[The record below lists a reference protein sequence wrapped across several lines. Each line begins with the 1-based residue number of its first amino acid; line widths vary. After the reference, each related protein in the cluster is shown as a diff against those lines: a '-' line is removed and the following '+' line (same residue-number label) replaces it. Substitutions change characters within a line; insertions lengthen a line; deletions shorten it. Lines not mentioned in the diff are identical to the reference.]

1 MYDFAHDA
9 DPQAAG
15 YGAPPLLLTAAE
27 ALRFPVELTSS
38 LVTDLVWP
46 PRRSVP
52 DVEKP
57 RPVLVL
63 PGFMADDPL
72 TARLRSHL
80 RRHGY
85 AAHGWGLG
93 RNVGL
98 TDDIVAGLLD
108 RFDEVAATAPGT
120 PVSLVG
126 WSFGGLLARWTAHQR
141 PGLVRQVVCLGSPW
155 RAEGERT
162 RATAMFERAAVRHGI
177 SARAR
182 DIVEELRTPL
192 DVPVT
197 AIWSRTDGIAHWR
210 GCRVDEDA
218 TAGSVSENV
227 EVFSSH
233 VGLVS
238 NPLAL
243 AAVVDRL
250 GQEPQDWRPFSWRE
264 ALARRA
270 RLLPPTGTPA
280 HTPTGSSSGAVA

>member
-9 DPQAAG
+9 DPQAEG

-27 ALRFPVELTSS
+27 AFRFPVELTSS
-38 LVTDLVWP
+38 VLSDLVLP
-46 PRRSVP
+46 PRRSVH
-52 DVEKP
+52 EGT

-80 RRHGY
+80 RRQGY

-98 TDDIVAGLLD
+98 TDEIVDGLLT
-108 RFDEVAATAPGT
+108 RFDEVAGTAPDA

-126 WSFGGLLARWTAHQR
+126 WSFGGLLARWVAHQR
-141 PGLVRQVVCLGSPW
+141 PGRVRQVVQMGSPW

-162 RATAMFERAAVRHGI
+162 RATRMFEKAAVKHGLTD
-177 SARAR
+177 RAR
-182 DIVEELRTPL
+182 DIVDELRGPL

-210 GCRVDEDA
+210 GCVVD
-218 TAGSVSENV
+218 GPLSENIDV
-227 EVFSSH
+227 PSSH

-243 AAVVDRL
+243 AALVDRL
-250 GQEPQDWRPFSWRE
+250 SQDPAAWRPFSWRE

-270 RLLPPTGTPA
+270 RL
-280 HTPTGSSSGAVA
+280 GAAA

>member
-27 ALRFPVELTSS
+27 ALRFPAELTSS

-46 PRRSVP
+46 PRRTVTDGS
-52 DVEKP
+52 

-98 TDDIVAGLLD
+98 TDEIVAGLLR
-108 RFDEVAATAPGT
+108 RFDEVAATAPGS

-141 PGLVRQVVCLGSPW
+141 PGQVRQVVCVGSPW

-162 RATAMFERAAVRHGI
+162 RATAMFERAAVKHGI

-182 DIVEELRTPL
+182 DIVEELRAPL

-197 AIWSRTDGIAHWR
+197 ALWSRTDGIAHWR
-210 GCRVDEDA
+210 GCRVEEDA
-218 TAGSVSENV
+218 TVGSVSENV
-227 EVFSSH
+227 EVLSSH

-250 GQEPQDWRPFSWRE
+250 AQDPADWRAFSWRE

-270 RLLPPTGTPA
+270 RVPHPLSARTPR
-280 HTPTGSSSGAVA
+280 PGAAA

>member
-38 LVTDLVWP
+38 LVSDLVWP
-46 PRRSVP
+46 PRRAVG
-52 DVEKP
+52 EAP

-98 TDDIVAGLLD
+98 TDEIVAGVLE

-141 PGLVRQVVCLGSPW
+141 PGRVRQVVALGSPW

-162 RATAMFERAAVRHGI
+162 RATAMFERAAVRHGL

-182 DIVEELRTPL
+182 DIVDELRRPL
-192 DVPVT
+192 DVPVS
-197 AIWSRTDGIAHWR
+197 AIWSRSDGIAHWR
-210 GCRVDEDA
+210 GCRVADGARAGAVTED
-218 TAGSVSENV
+218 V
-227 EVFSSH
+227 EVLSSH

-243 AAVVDRL
+243 AALVDRL
-250 GQEPQDWRPFSWRE
+250 AQDPDDWRPFSWRE

-270 RLLPPTGTPA
+270 RVPQSLAPRGTRPGTA
-280 HTPTGSSSGAVA
+280 A

>member
-27 ALRFPVELTSS
+27 AVRFPVELTSS

-46 PRRSVP
+46 PRRAVTG
-52 DVEKP
+52 P

-98 TDDIVAGLLD
+98 TDDIVAGLLE

-141 PGLVRQVVCLGSPW
+141 PGLVRQVVCVGSPW

-182 DIVEELRTPL
+182 DIVEELRAPL

-218 TAGSVSENV
+218 TVGSVSENV
-227 EVFSSH
+227 EVLSSH

-250 GQEPQDWRPFSWRE
+250 GQDPEDWRPFSWRE

-270 RLLPPTGTPA
+270 RLLPATGTPTGTTA
-280 HTPTGSSSGAVA
+280 GTSSGAVA